1 MQLRAL
7 IELSGYCE
15 TRNPF
20 LRCCINMFHSSPCN
34 KNFLKNILSRICG
47 TEYSDEG

>member
-15 TRNPF
+15 TRNSF
-20 LRCCINMFHSSPCN
+20 LLRTLHKTFSHLFQ
-34 KNFLKNILSRICG
+34 KDQVFLQRLKDFVVLHKPV
-47 TEYSDEG
+47 

>member
-15 TRNPF
+15 TRSSF
-20 LRCCINMFHSSPCN
+20 LRQLLHKTFSPLFQ
-34 KNFLKNILSRICG
+34 KDLVFPQRLK
-47 TEYSDEG
+47 DFVVVHKPV

>member
-15 TRNPF
+15 TRNQF
-20 LRCCINMFHSSPCN
+20 LWLCTKYFSPCS
-34 KNFLKNILSRICG
+34 KIFFKNILSRKCG

>member
-15 TRNPF
+15 TRNSF
-20 LRCCINMFHSSPCN
+20 LHRTLHKTFSIYLHATKLFN
-34 KNFLKNILSRICG
+34 NILSRICG
-47 TEYSDEG
+47 TEY

>member
-15 TRNPF
+15 TRNQF
-20 LRCCINMFHSSPCN
+20 LHRTVN
-34 KNFLKNILSRICG
+34 KIIAHHILIAGLIRILSAFVACMQCVL
-47 TEYSDEG
+47 

>member
-15 TRNPF
+15 TRSSF
-20 LRCCINMFHSSPCN
+20 LRRLLHKTFSPLFQ
-34 KNFLKNILSRICG
+34 KHRAFLQLLKG
-47 TEYSDEG
+47 FVV